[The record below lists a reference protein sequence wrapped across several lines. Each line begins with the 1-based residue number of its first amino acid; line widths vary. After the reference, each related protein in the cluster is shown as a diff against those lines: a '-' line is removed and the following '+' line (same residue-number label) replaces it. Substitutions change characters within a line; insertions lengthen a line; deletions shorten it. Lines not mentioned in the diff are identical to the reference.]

1 MAIRFDDRIE
11 TNVAGDV
18 LITGEQVGINPTND
32 SITIGSDFDFKLY
45 VGTYVYAYDTQATSI
60 KVLSDLPNVINKVN
74 TDLLAVTSDVLKP
87 AVNRLTDVINANKNI
102 IIDTNKRFFGYSMI
116 TGTEQ
121 LNNYLKN
128 ISNKDYTLPLIT
140 LLSAPI
146 KLSTDDT
153 GGGLYYSTKNDAY
166 YGTDLVV
173 IPKDTLICIMSTNN
187 VPECSFTDVDGLHN
201 MGVLDK
207 NIQILSM
214 PVSADSI
221 NNNFETRIANIESLL
236 ALK

>member
-18 LITGEQVGINPTND
+18 LITGEQI
-32 SITIGSDFDFKLY
+32 SISSKNNSIKIGTDLNFKLN
-45 VGTYVYAYDTQATSI
+45 VGTYTYAYDIKATSI
-60 KVLSDLPNVINKVN
+60 NVLSDLPNVISKVN
-74 TDLLAVTSDVLKP
+74 DDVFCVTSNVIKP
-87 AVNRLTDVINANKNI
+87 AINQLTDIIYNSKKITIN
-102 IIDTNKRFFGYSMI
+102 TNKRFFGDTLI

-121 LNNYLKN
+121 LNDYLKN
-128 ISNKDYTLPLIT
+128 ISKEDYTLPLIT

-146 KLSTDDT
+146 KLSTNDT
-153 GGGLYYSTKNDAY
+153 NNGLYYSTKNDAY
-166 YGTDLVV
+166 YGTDLAI
-173 IPKDTLICIMSTNN
+173 IPKDTLICVMSTNSLF
-187 VPECSFTDVDGLHN
+187 VYDYTDNDGLQH
-201 MGVLDK
+201 MGVLDN

-221 NNNFETRIANIESLL
+221 HNNFETRIANIESLL

>member
-11 TNVAGDV
+11 TNVADDV
-18 LITGEQVGINPTND
+18 LITGEQICISSTDD
-32 SITIGSDFDFKLY
+32 SITIGSDFDFSLY
-45 VGTYVYAYDTQATSI
+45 VGTYVYSYDTHAVSI
-60 KVLSDLPNVINKVN
+60 KVLSELPDVINKAN
-74 TDLLAVTSDVLKP
+74 IDLLAVTSNVLKP
-87 AVNRLTDVINANKNI
+87 AVNRLIDVINANKNI
-102 IIDTNKRFFGYSMI
+102 IIDANKRFFGDSII

-128 ISNKDYTLPLIT
+128 ISNKGYTLPLIT

-146 KLSTDDT
+146 KLSTNDT
-153 GGGLYYSTKNDAY
+153 AGGLYYSTQNDAY
-166 YGTDLVV
+166 YGTDLAV

-187 VPECSFTDVDGLHN
+187 ILEYDFTDVSGPHN
-201 MGVLDK
+201 MGVLDN